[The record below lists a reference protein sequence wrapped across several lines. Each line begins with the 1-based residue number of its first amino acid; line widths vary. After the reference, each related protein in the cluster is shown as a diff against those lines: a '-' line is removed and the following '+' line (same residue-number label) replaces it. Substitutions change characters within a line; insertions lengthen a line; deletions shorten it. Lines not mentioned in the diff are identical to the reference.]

1 MKTFLKVFKI
11 VAVHGLVLCLFAAPL
26 VLQAQEWE
34 GFVKCGK
41 SSGPYTHE
49 CGYKDFMALL
59 NSILQF
65 LVVISIPIVAIGFAY
80 AGFEYIQSGD
90 SAAVKTKAK
99 KHFMDISYGFL
110 VILGAYVLVYY
121 ITTTFLKPEFI
132 LLEK

>member
-1 MKTFLKVFKI
+1 
-11 VAVHGLVLCLFAAPL
+11 
-26 VLQAQEWE
+26 
-34 GFVKCGK
+34 
-41 SSGPYTHE
+41 
-49 CGYKDFMALL
+49 MALL

-80 AGFEYIQSGD
+80 AGFEYIKSGD